1 MSLIFPKL
9 YTADHSPFTV
19 IAAQQPPS
27 PLPVDAGTGSDMP
40 IADSDIL
47 PDEPLST
54 AQNFKIINTLQTQVE
69 PELFAKPGVY
79 DGRKNL
85 FTAFELPFESGIREA
100 SPQVVSNRSAQFTSP
115 FPVCGPN
122 GRVVTG

>member
-1 MSLIFPKL
+1 VSLIFPKL

-19 IAAQQPPS
+19 IAAQQPLS
-27 PLPVDAGTGSDMP
+27 PLLADAGTGSDMP
-40 IADSDIL
+40 ITDSDIL

-85 FTAFELPFESGIREA
+85 FTAFELPFESGTREA
-100 SPQVVSNRSAQFTSP
+100 SPP
-115 FPVCGPN
+115 GCK
-122 GRVVTG
+122 